1 MSYDKQEDLN
11 QHQEVSPS
19 TGETNSDGL
28 STNRSEENPTDE
40 RSAGSNE
47 ITTKARKP
55 AVSSRKIEAN
65 RRNSGRSTGPTTAR
79 GKQTV
84 SRNAVRHGFFSK
96 FLLIQHPDGKENQ
109 SEYNDFYANVRKH
122 YQSVGFLEE
131 LWTEKIAAWSWR
143 LRRLIRCESGQ
154 IARAL
159 AGHSYELQQ
168 SRADDLAEP
177 ESTPSR
183 NPEMDALTDHL
194 FLPEKEELDKLL
206 RYEALITR
214 QLNHAIS
221 ELERL
226 QERRKGGPT
235 AA

>member
-122 YQSVGFLEE
+122 YQSVGFL
-131 LWTEKIAAWSWR
+131 KN
-143 LRRLIRCESGQ
+143 SG
-154 IARAL
+154 
-159 AGHSYELQQ
+159 
-168 SRADDLAEP
+168 
-177 ESTPSR
+177 
-183 NPEMDALTDHL
+183 
-194 FLPEKEELDKLL
+194 
-206 RYEALITR
+206 
-214 QLNHAIS
+214 
-221 ELERL
+221 
-226 QERRKGGPT
+226 RKRSPRGLGVCVG
-235 AA
+235 